1 MDALAEALV
10 GTADGKGRGDLRM
23 RAASE
28 LDLERRHLVAAAVN
42 ELLLAAAD
50 LDDAGLAL
58 AREVAGD
65 EPAVADRRERGLVE
79 VAAHEERARN
89 LELAEL
95 TLRHG
100 VAVVVED
107 AEAH

>member
-1 MDALAEALV
+1 
-10 GTADGKGRGDLRM
+10 M
-23 RAASE
+23 RAARE

-50 LDDAGLAL
+50 LNYSGLAL
-58 AREVAGD
+58 AREIAGG
-65 EPAVADRRERGLVE
+65 EPAVADRRERGLVK

-95 TLRHG
+95 ALRHVLAVG
-100 VAVVVED
+100 VDD
-107 AEAH
+107 AQARAERRPCDAG